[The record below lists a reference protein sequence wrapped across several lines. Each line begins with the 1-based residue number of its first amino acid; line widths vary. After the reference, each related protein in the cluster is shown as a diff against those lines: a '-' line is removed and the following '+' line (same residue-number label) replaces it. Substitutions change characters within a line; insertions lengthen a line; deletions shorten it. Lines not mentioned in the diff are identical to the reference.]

1 MHPNKPK
8 LVLSAIVAMIAL
20 ALLVNTVLAI
30 GETVSRGAFTSASG
44 STSAGDLKV
53 IFALGQPV
61 AGPVS
66 SAGDEQSLCSGFI
79 CGSPATMGSQLLYLP
94 LLQR

>member
-1 MHPNKPK
+1 MHPSKRK

-20 ALLVNTVLAI
+20 ALLVNTVLAV
-30 GETVSRGAFTSASG
+30 GETISRGAFTAASG
-44 STSAGDLKV
+44 STSTGSVKV

-66 SAGDEQSLCSGFI
+66 SGDGSQSVCSGII
-79 CGSPATMGSQLLYLP
+79 CGSPETMGSQLLYLP
-94 LLQR
+94 LLRR